1 MTCEEIQNLISAYLD
16 GQLSPGARAV
26 ADTHLAECPV
36 CRMELEQTRS
46 ILRDLSMVARPAA
59 PPDLAAS
66 ISTALMVERAA
77 RRAQPPVSL
86 RENFR
91 QWIELR
97 LMPYTVGA
105 LASVLLFFA
114 VSSAL
119 RPHFRALRDITIAS
133 SRESGNLIFISL
145 EGGYDVNQPV
155 SLKGYVESRTPYGV
169 ESPSLNPRGALA
181 ELAWTPSPGRPDDD
195 DMVVVADVYGNGSA
209 SLAEIVEPPRN
220 PRMIAELEDAFRK
233 NPAFVPAS
241 LDQRPQTMRVIFAI
255 SKMNV
260 RERSF

>member
-1 MTCEEIQNLISAYLD
+1 MSCEEIQNTLSAYLD
-16 GQLSPGARAV
+16 GDISPDGRVLTEA
-26 ADTHLAECPV
+26 HLAECPV
-36 CRMELEQTRS
+36 CRTHLEETRTM
-46 ILRDLSMVARPAA
+46 LRALSMTARPVA

-66 ISTALMVERAA
+66 ISAALMAERTA
-77 RRAQPPVSL
+77 RRTQSPVSL
-86 RENFR
+86 RENFW
-91 QWIELR
+91 QWIEMR

-105 LASVLLFFA
+105 LASTLLFFA

-133 SRESGNLIFISL
+133 RTPESVIFIHL
-145 EGGYDVNQPV
+145 EGGYDVNKPV
-155 SLKGYVESRTPYGV
+155 SLMGYVESRTPYGV

-181 ELAWTPSPGRPDDD
+181 ELTWTPSPGRPGDD

-241 LDQRPQTMRVIFAI
+241 LDHRPQTMRVIFAI

>member
-1 MTCEEIQNLISAYLD
+1 MTCEEIQNLLSAYLD
-16 GQLSPGARAV
+16 GELPPGERSV
-26 ADTHLAECPV
+26 ADTHFAECPV
-36 CRMELEQTRS
+36 CRTQLEETRS
-46 ILRDLSMVARPAA
+46 MLRGLSMVARPVA
-59 PPDLAAS
+59 PSDLAAS
-66 ISTALMVERAA
+66 ISTTLMVERNQ
-77 RRAQPPVSL
+77 RRAQPRVSL
-86 RENFR
+86 RENLW
-91 QWIELR
+91 QWVEMR

-105 LASVLLFFA
+105 FASVLLFFA

-119 RPHFRALRDITIAS
+119 RPHFRALRDITIAARAS
-133 SRESGNLIFISL
+133 ENLIFVSL
-145 EGGYDVNQPV
+145 DGGYDVNQPV

>member
-1 MTCEEIQNLISAYLD
+1 MSCEQTQDLLSDYLD
-16 GQLSPGARAV
+16 GELPPGERAF
-26 ADTHLAECPV
+26 AETHLDECPV
-36 CRMELEQTRS
+36 CRVRLEEMRS
-46 ILRDLSMVARPAA
+46 ILRGLSMAARPVA

-66 ISTALMVERAA
+66 INTALMVKRAA
-77 RRAQPPVSL
+77 RRTPPRVSP
-86 RENFR
+86 REHFR

-119 RPHFRALRDITIAS
+119 RPHFRTLRDITIAA
-133 SRESGNLIFISL
+133 RAPENIIFINL
-145 EGGYDVNQPV
+145 GGGYDVNQPV
-155 SLKGYVESRTPYGV
+155 SLMGYVESRTPYGV

-181 ELAWTPSPGRPDDD
+181 ELTWTPSPGRPSDD

-220 PRMIAELEDAFRK
+220 PRMIAELEDALRK

-255 SKMNV
+255 SKINV